1 MTLTAKPTA
10 APLAGDESE
19 PAAAS
24 ARRSACADATSAPG
38 CAAAGCRRS
47 SSSLPM
53 LFVFTIF
60 SWSPIVQ
67 SVIMS
72 LQKTNLLDPP
82 TWVGLDNFVHV
93 LNDPLLGTA
102 ILNTLYFAVLALI
115 FGFPL
120 PILMAVLMSEVR
132 RGKGFYSALAYL
144 PVVVPPVVAVLLW
157 KVFYD
162 ASPTGSVQHDPRL
175 GRHPAAAVAA
185 VVGHGDA
192 LARARGDVGGG
203 GRRRS
208 SSTSRR
214 C

>member
-1 MTLTAKPTA
+1 MTLTAKPPAA
-10 APLAGDESE
+10 APAGGRRAA

-24 ARRSACADATSAPG
+24 RSPRRGGEPRARGS
-38 CAAAGCRRS
+38 AAGGSRRW

-53 LFVFTIF
+53 LFVFAVF

-72 LQKTNLLDPP
+72 LQKTNLIDAP

-93 LNDPLLGTA
+93 LDDPLLGTA
-102 ILNTLYFAVLALI
+102 IVNTLYFALLALL

-120 PILMAVLMSEVR
+120 PLFVAVLMSEVR
-132 RGKGFYSALAYL
+132 RARGSTRALAYL

-157 KVFYD
+157 KFFYD
-162 ASPTGSVQHDPRL
+162 AEPDGRVQHDPRL

-185 VVGHGDA
+185 VVGD
-192 LARARGDVGGG
+192 RRCRRSCSRRP
-203 GRRRS
+203 GRPPAARS
-208 SSTSRR
+208 SSTSPR